1 MDTKHTPEP
10 WAVAGYGTL
19 IAKNGY
25 DIALTNSGKFKTGN
39 AHQDAARIVACV
51 NNCAGINPAAVPG
64 LVAALE
70 RVASLNEHAGEIG
83 AGMLMTIVT
92 EARAALADAKGDA

>member
-1 MDTKHTPEP
+1 MDTNLMVT
-10 WAVAGYGTL
+10 
-19 IAKNGY
+19 
-25 DIALTNSGKFKTGN
+25 
-39 AHQDAARIVACV
+39 
-51 NNCAGINPAAVPG
+51 
-64 LVAALE
+64 ALE